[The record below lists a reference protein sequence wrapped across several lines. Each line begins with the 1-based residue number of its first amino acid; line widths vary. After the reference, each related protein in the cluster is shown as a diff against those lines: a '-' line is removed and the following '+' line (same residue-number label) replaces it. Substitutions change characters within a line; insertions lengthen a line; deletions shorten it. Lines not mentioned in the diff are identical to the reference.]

1 MSESSSIDL
10 EGMLRRALAPVDP
23 PEDLGVRLEATL
35 TSLTDL
41 VAGEL
46 DAWELA
52 AVRDPRRWVGG
63 LARPAAAAAIGAGA
77 GAALVA
83 LRVHQ
88 SRGRRRAGASDA
100 LDYAEQTVRAVADE
114 ARRLL
119 DR

>member
-1 MSESSSIDL
+1 
-10 EGMLRRALAPVDP
+10 
-23 PEDLGVRLEATL
+23 
-35 TSLTDL
+35 
-41 VAGEL
+41 VA
-46 DAWELA
+46 
-52 AVRDPRRWVGG
+52 VGG
-63 LARPAAAAAIGAGA
+63 VA

-88 SRGRRRAGASDA
+88 SRGRRRADASDP